1 MKKLVAFLIL
11 VVVSL
16 AITAYVARD
25 FVSAEI
31 LPAFR
36 GIYRGKDVVSVE
48 YSFSGDLGSGMKH
61 LIDFESGKYY
71 ADLAADFPGGEYRLV
86 CDLNPAVKQDFLNE
100 IYKHGFFGIE
110 ERYTDGS
117 VCGGWS
123 LSVRFADGSY
133 LKSNGAGASPDNI
146 FRRFDEITN
155 KYYGIAFIRNGAE
168 QVGDA
173 PSIGCEITPEGSQ
186 DSYVKLMKPVN
197 YRWYQRTLSSV
208 DSIEYALANGTYI
221 FAEGVQYSVRILADG
236 AKEIKVTSCLPNGGD
251 ASDVTVTDGRISV
264 DTGRVYLINVTYDG
278 GACEYALSTCIDD
291 LSVAPDDLEIYV
303 YGLGLR
309 YDSRND
315 SAVQMRLPD
324 QYRAQIYRI
333 LRESGVADLGKRR
346 QDAGQ
351 GGAGSLSLVV
361 SYGSVNYQL
370 YVGGVMP
377 GDDTSTYPEG
387 GEIVDTALAVMDVV
401 NSAPKGYY
409 TSSAI
414 VVDGYAHFSANIYG
428 IGKVGKFV
436 LIGGEDYITGRIVIT
451 NGQGFECIGSID
463 ELTFDSDTVDSTLD
477 VALELKAGAGDLS
490 EIVENMQL
498 FFVVETE

>member
-1 MKKLVAFLIL
+1 MKKLVAFLAL
-11 VVVSL
+11 VAVSL

-25 FVSAEI
+25 FISAEI

-36 GIYRGKDVVSVE
+36 GIYRGEDIVSIE
-48 YSFSGDLGSGMKH
+48 YSSSVSGKH
-61 LIDFESGKYY
+61 LMDFESGKYY
-71 ADLAADFPGGEYRLV
+71 AESYADFPGEEYRLV
-86 CDLNPAVKQDFLNE
+86 CDLDPTVKRDFLNA
-100 IYKHGFFGIE
+100 IYKHGFFDIE
-110 ERYTDGS
+110 EEYNTGGI
-117 VCGGWS
+117 CGGWS
-123 LSVRFADGSY
+123 LWVRFADGRY
-133 LKSNGAGASPDNI
+133 LRSWGTNVSPENI
-146 FRRFDEITN
+146 FKKFDEITN
-155 KYYGIAFIRNGAE
+155 KYYGIAFMKHGAE

-173 PSIGCEITPEGSQ
+173 PSIRCEITPEGSQ
-186 DSYVKLMKPVN
+186 ESYTKLMKPVN
-197 YRWYQRTLSSV
+197 YSWHQRTLSGV
-208 DSIEYALANGTYI
+208 DSIEYALCGGTYV
-221 FAEGVQYSVRILADG
+221 FTEGTRYSVRILADG
-236 AKEIKVTSCLPNGGD
+236 EREIEVASCLPDGSD
-251 ASDVTVTDGRISV
+251 ARDVTVTDGVILV
-264 DTGRVYLINVTYDG
+264 DTGRVYLINISYDG
-278 GACEYALSTCIDD
+278 GTCEYALSTCADD
-291 LSVAPDDLEIYV
+291 LSVAPDDLEIYIE
-303 YGLGLR
+303 GLGFR

-351 GGAGSLSLVV
+351 GGAGSLSLAV

-409 TSSAI
+409 TESAI
-414 VVDGYAHFSANIYG
+414 VIDGYAYFCADIYG

-463 ELTFDSDTVDSTLD
+463 ELTFDSDTVDSKLY
-477 VALELKAGAGDLS
+477 VALELKAGAGELS